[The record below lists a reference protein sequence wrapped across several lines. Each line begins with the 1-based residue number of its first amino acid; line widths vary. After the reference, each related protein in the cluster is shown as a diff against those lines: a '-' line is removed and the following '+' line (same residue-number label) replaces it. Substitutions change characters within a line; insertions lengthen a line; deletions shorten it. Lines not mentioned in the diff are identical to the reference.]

1 VITVPADEMARLLT
15 ALRDEYQG
23 SVDEL
28 LAAAR
33 RGGAVRASRRRLPD
47 PVPPRSAGE
56 VLEAVRLRLVTRE
69 EARRLLGLR
78 AKPVTRAARTRG
90 AAPVPEV
97 IGEVMRGGAA

>member
-1 VITVPADEMARLLT
+1 MITVPAEEMARLLS
-15 ALRDEYQG
+15 ALRDEYEG

-33 RGGAVRASRRRLPD
+33 RGAVARVSRRRRPE
-47 PVPPRSAGE
+47 PVPLRSAGE

-78 AKPVTRAARTRG
+78 AKPASRPSRPRAA
-90 AAPVPEV
+90 APDPEV
-97 IGEVMRGGAA
+97 IGGVLRGGAA

>member
-1 VITVPADEMARLLT
+1 MITVPAEEMARLLT
-15 ALRDEYQG
+15 ALRDEYRG

-33 RGGAVRASRRRLPD
+33 RGGAVRSVRRRLPE
-47 PVPPRSAGE
+47 PVPLRSAGE

-78 AKPVTRAARTRG
+78 AKPASRATRAR
-90 AAPVPEV
+90 AAPPAAEV
-97 IGEVMRGGAA
+97 IGGVMRGGVA

>member
-33 RGGAVRASRRRLPD
+33 RGGAVRH
-47 PVPPRSAGE
+47 
-56 VLEAVRLRLVTRE
+56 
-69 EARRLLGLR
+69 
-78 AKPVTRAARTRG
+78 RAAASPTRCRRG
-90 AAPVPEV
+90 APARCWRRC
-97 IGEVMRGGAA
+97 GCG